1 MDEKVTAYASCPYFF
16 TRNSMITGCEELVG
30 DECEETEVDDQRHTD
45 GGADG
50 FAATPLSSGGKTET
64 AVSATAIQAL
74 RLAGMQVA
82 LP

>member
-1 MDEKVTAYASCPYFF
+1 MRAIYASSPWLDILGIE
-16 TRNSMITGCEELVG
+16 RLG
-30 DECEETEVDDQRHTD
+30 DECEEAEVDDQGPRHGWRSGWIRSYPT
-45 GGADG
+45 
-50 FAATPLSSGGKTET
+50 LSGGKTET